1 MTTAIAGRVQELE
14 RQAELTH
21 EDVARIV
28 GATARTVSRW
38 TSGSALPQR
47 AARQRLMELAYVAEE
62 LTKVL
67 KSEECNVWIFTPN
80 RLLEHDSPA
89 ERISQ
94 GDYRSVVALIEA
106 LADGVVV

>member
-1 MTTAIAGRVQELE
+1 MIASRVQELE
-14 RQAELTH
+14 RQADLTH
-21 EDVARIV
+21 EDVAQIV
-28 GATARTVSRW
+28 GTTARTVSRW
-38 TSGSALPQR
+38 TKGSVSPQR
-47 AARQRLMELAYVAEE
+47 VARQRLVELAYVAEE

-67 KSEECNVWIFTPN
+67 KPEERNVWIFSPN
-80 RLLEHDSPA
+80 RLLDHDSPA